1 MPEGDTIFR
10 VARTLNEALAGK
22 TVTRFETALPKL
34 ARVDDQTPLRGRTVE
49 RVSAS
54 GKNLIIEFSGA
65 LVLRTHL
72 RMNGSWHL
80 YRAGERWRKR
90 RDDMRLLI
98 ATDDF
103 EAVGFN
109 IPVAEFSTTPAV
121 PSPGSRLQ
129 KNPEKSDTRP
139 ARRDTQNGWVGGP
152 DLLGASFD
160 VDEAVRR
167 FEEHAD
173 EEIGNVLVN
182 QRVVAG
188 VGNIWK
194 SEVLFVCGIDPF
206 RKAGE
211 CDVRLILRKARALLQ
226 RSTRERPRWSVYE
239 RGGQPCRKCGTA
251 ILRRPQNMR
260 STYWCP
266 KCQS

>member
-10 VARTLNEALAGK
+10 AARTLNEALAGK
-22 TVTRFETALPKL
+22 TVTRFETVLPKL

-49 RVSAS
+49 RVTAS

-90 RDDMRLLI
+90 RDDMRLVI

-109 IPVAEFSTTPAV
+109 IPIAEFGEV
-121 PSPGSRLQ
+121 PPH
-129 KNPEKSDTRP
+129 
-139 ARRDTQNGWVGGP
+139 GP
-152 DLLGASFD
+152 DLLGESFD
-160 VDEAVRR
+160 ADEALLRIR
-167 FEEHAD
+167 EHAD
-173 EEIGNVLVN
+173 EEIGNVLMN

-188 VGNIWK
+188 IGNIWK
-194 SEVLFVCGIDPF
+194 SETLFVCGVNPF
-206 RKAGE
+206 KRAGD
-211 CDVRLILRKARALLQ
+211 CDARSILTKARALLQ
-226 RSTRERPRWSVYE
+226 RSTRERPRWAVYE
-239 RGGQPCRKCGTA
+239 RGGQPCRRCGTA
-251 ILRRPQNMR
+251 IRRQLQNLR

-266 KCQS
+266 KCQA